1 MRRVAHHGKLT
12 PKEGRTRGGAQLVL
26 GGFARRVEPCE
37 YLPGALA
44 SRVDTLELLEGRWLV
59 EMQKRHDDLGN
70 GVIIDRGVETG
81 AVAPDPTCVVP
92 DVNPRSRRG
101 CVRDREGRADAPRRH
116 APGRNE
122 GAP

>member
-12 PKEGRTRGGAQLVL
+12 PMEGRTRGGAQLVL

-70 GVIIDRGVETG
+70 GVIIDRGGEAG
-81 AVAPDPTCVVP
+81 AVAPDPVIRVAH
-92 DVNPRSRRG
+92 VNPWSG
-101 CVRDREGRADAPRRH
+101 GGSIRD
-116 APGRNE
+116 
-122 GAP
+122 